1 MVKRYLPT
9 KTLLKKNTPASDV
22 AVCRETPVISFNR
35 VTAASGTAAPPESVT
50 VPESVPVVSCA
61 GRLGAEP
68 SNNRSSVVIS
78 VMRTE
83 ILRYE
88 KSFSG
93 MTSGFVAMARAPS
106 TKDFPISKILIS
118 FRTTAL
124 PSFSHSRPQSAKD
137 NLTIDSTP
145 PHKLQQTPHE
155 ESHETHSTYH
165 F

>member
-9 KTLLKKNTPASDV
+9 KPLLKKKTPASDV

-35 VTAASGTAAPPESVT
+35 VTAASGTAAPLESVT

-68 SNNRSSVVIS
+68 RNNRSSVVIS

-93 MTSGFVAMARAPS
+93 MTSGFAAMARARA
-106 TKDFPISKILIS
+106 TKDFPLSKRLIS
-118 FRTTAL
+118 FRTAAL
-124 PSFSHSRPQSAKD
+124 PNECILGTAPRKTTEPLSLHHPRDLGRP
-137 NLTIDSTP
+137 STQM
-145 PHKLQQTPHE
+145 L
-155 ESHETHSTYH
+155 
-165 F
+165 